1 MKKNFEVTRILPY
14 KPTLLFEQIADFER
28 YEQYLPFCNASRSL
42 NTDNK
47 DFSQIGEL
55 EFEIAGVNYKIKS
68 GNIIE
73 DERILITQIKGPFK
87 EMRASWDV
95 EQIDDGSEDDEIVGD
110 DFESMY
116 KGEISKSGTPIL
128 PSKRARKTPEKM
140 QVSQEDLAE
149 LSETA
154 KPDVDVSAGEE
165 TMNEQGE
172 VSLDEVSEQE
182 NQEAEAITEDSEA
195 SNS

>member
-14 KPTLLFEQIADFER
+14 KHTLLFEQIADFER

-42 NTDNK
+42 MTDNK

-73 DERILITQIKGPFK
+73 DERILITQIKGPFE

-95 EQIDDGSEDDEIVGD
+95 EQIDDGSSKISFKVYAKVSYFLGILLRDSTVEKFVDM
-110 DFESMY
+110 FLESFT
-116 KGEISKSGTPIL
+116 K
-128 PSKRARKTPEKM
+128 
-140 QVSQEDLAE
+140 DLA
-149 LSETA
+149 TRT
-154 KPDVDVSAGEE
+154 KK
-165 TMNEQGE
+165 
-172 VSLDEVSEQE
+172 E
-182 NQEAEAITEDSEA
+182 N
-195 SNS
+195 

>member
-14 KPTLLFEQIADFER
+14 KHALVFEQIADFER

-42 NTDNK
+42 NTDNE

-73 DERILITQIKGPFK
+73 DERILITQIKGPFE

-95 EQIDDGSEDDEIVGD
+95 EQIDDGS
-110 DFESMY
+110 S
-116 KGEISKSGTPIL
+116 KISFKVYAKVSYFLGIL
-128 PSKRARKTPEKM
+128 LSDSTVEKF
-140 QVSQEDLAE
+140 VNIFLDSFTNDLA
-149 LSETA
+149 A
-154 KPDVDVSAGEE
+154 RNKK
-165 TMNEQGE
+165 
-172 VSLDEVSEQE
+172 E
-182 NQEAEAITEDSEA
+182 N
-195 SNS
+195 

>member
-14 KPTLLFEQIADFER
+14 KHTLLFEQIADFER

-42 NTDNK
+42 CTDSK

-95 EQIDDGSEDDEIVGD
+95 EQIDDGS
-110 DFESMY
+110 S
-116 KGEISKSGTPIL
+116 KISFKVYAKVSYFLGIL
-128 PSKRARKTPEKM
+128 LSDSSVEKF
-140 QVSQEDLAE
+140 VDIFLGSFAKDLAAR
-149 LSETA
+149 T
-154 KPDVDVSAGEE
+154 KK
-165 TMNEQGE
+165 
-172 VSLDEVSEQE
+172 E
-182 NQEAEAITEDSEA
+182 N
-195 SNS
+195 

>member
-14 KPTLLFEQIADFER
+14 KHTLVFEQIADFER

-55 EFEIAGVNYKIKS
+55 EFDIAGVSYKIKS
-68 GNIIE
+68 GNVIE

-95 EQIDDGSEDDEIVGD
+95 EQLDDGS
-110 DFESMY
+110 S
-116 KGEISKSGTPIL
+116 KISFKVYAKVSYFLGIL
-128 PSKRARKTPEKM
+128 LSDSTVEKF
-140 QVSQEDLAE
+140 VNIFLDSFTNDLAE
-149 LSETA
+149 RT
-154 KPDVDVSAGEE
+154 KK
-165 TMNEQGE
+165 
-172 VSLDEVSEQE
+172 E
-182 NQEAEAITEDSEA
+182 N
-195 SNS
+195 